1 MLMTSLNLE
10 AANCK
15 HTLFLLS
22 MINKLCGMCHKLS
35 AILHLALFKS
45 KKLREKKRSTQLF
58 LSMGSWPSK
67 VRKSSNKS
75 VNPSSRSDKE
85 ECGEVNHNGTVNHQ
99 NHDRH
104 LTSQDSTTPER
115 QTAHP
120 KTQLNQL
127 ACRGRKQCSIP
138 FLHPFEILT
147 DGSLN
152 YAVFA
157 LLTYRPYLQLFNMV
171 MD

>member
-1 MLMTSLNLE
+1 
-10 AANCK
+10 
-15 HTLFLLS
+15 
-22 MINKLCGMCHKLS
+22 
-35 AILHLALFKS
+35 
-45 KKLREKKRSTQLF
+45 
-58 LSMGSWPSK
+58 MGSWPSK

-171 MD
+171 MDWSPVHALPVKRLPKLTNVTKSCFEWVLLRALLSIFLHCSCLRYFTDTQLFLVKSQN